1 MTVWQDAGAHPEA
14 RPAPFSKWGSPITV
28 RPHLLDRAGRPFVAT
43 GEPVGPPAGRGRGRG
58 GRDAAASPSHRGGA
72 TTTLRTGRPAHP
84 FKAAVDAAAHGA
96 CALAGSH
103 LGAAAFPYSLTAAS
117 TRATFVAAPA
127 GSSARCIRSP
137 QDHQ

>member
-1 MTVWQDAGAHPEA
+1 MALLCVAQAAPRCVLAPPTKIARKLTISAGAGIVAHSSA
-14 RPAPFSKWGSPITV
+14 MGSSSALRCI
-28 RPHLLDRAGRPFVAT
+28 HLDPRST
-43 GEPVGPPAGRGRGRG
+43 G
-58 GRDAAASPSHRGGA
+58 SICQ
-72 TTTLRTGRPAHP
+72 TLP
-84 FKAAVDAAAHGA
+84 KAAVDAAAHGD
-96 CALAGSH
+96 CAFAGFH